1 MAVSSLDYLWVA
13 AIDFGTTFSG
23 YAFGGREE
31 LEVNPTKTSAP
42 VWQAADGG
50 LISSKTP
57 TTVLLDKDEK
67 LVDFG
72 FDAETAYAE
81 LSEDEEHEEYYY
93 FRRFKMMLYDKVR
106 KSVRKP
112 FPHYVYI
119 SRVTLFSVRLVASS
133 KFETNSLRSD
143 LVFFFLNKDLLPF
156 NLKIVKIHCLVFFK
170 KTPLLE
176 AFNPKELK

>member
-57 TTVLLDKDEK
+57 TTVLLDKDEN
-67 LVDFG
+67 LVEFG

-112 FPHYVYI
+112 FPHYVYL
-119 SRVTLFSVRLVASS
+119 SCVTLFSVRLVASS

-143 LVFFFLNKDLLPF
+143 LVFFSK
-156 NLKIVKIHCLVFFK
+156 
-170 KTPLLE
+170 
-176 AFNPKELK
+176 